1 MVMFCRLVKC
11 NKMSKCTAVPTKK
24 MSQEVKAQ
32 DREQCIK
39 DDARGLLAQNY
50 TSGRS
55 YIHGID
61 QNLVGRRTASPK

>member
-1 MVMFCRLVKC
+1 
-11 NKMSKCTAVPTKK
+11 

-32 DREQCIK
+32 DREQCLK